1 MAYSPFLDL
10 LPLPRQENQEKPW
23 TRPTAREPIAFWGS
37 IELLQRDFPARGHDS
52 PVPSHCPA
60 PSLPGQMEG
69 SSFLIIKI
77 SAALKTRSLLLAL
90 QIIAFVREE
99 Q

>member
-1 MAYSPFLDL
+1 MAGGSSAFPQEEQRGAASPA
-10 LPLPRQENQEKPW
+10 P
-23 TRPTAREPIAFWGS
+23 GS
-37 IELLQRDFPARGHDS
+37 PA
-52 PVPSHCPA
+52 PSRCPS

-77 SAALKTRSLLLAL
+77 SASWKTRSMLLAL
-90 QIIAFVREE
+90 QIIAFGREE

>member
-1 MAYSPFLDL
+1 MKVQHILGEHRVGA
-10 LPLPRQENQEKPW
+10 E
-23 TRPTAREPIAFWGS
+23 
-37 IELLQRDFPARGHDS
+37 RDFLTRGHES
-52 PVPSHCPA
+52 PVPSHCPS